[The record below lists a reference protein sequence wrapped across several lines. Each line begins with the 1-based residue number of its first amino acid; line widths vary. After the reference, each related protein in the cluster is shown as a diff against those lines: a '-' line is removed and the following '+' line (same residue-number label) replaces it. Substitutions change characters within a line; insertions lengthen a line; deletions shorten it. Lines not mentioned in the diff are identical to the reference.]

1 MRDGLFALTDAEKFY
16 KQLYENGDRKLLKK
30 PMTYAEYEQLSENRR
45 KYYHRIEHY
54 HETVTTNT
62 PGNTIKEFD
71 ADGDQVEVVLHG
83 RYGYPIMHNHAY
95 IELVYVYSGACTH
108 FIEDQKLLMKK
119 GDLCILA
126 PEAMHALAV
135 EDEDTVVIN
144 IMMSRHLFDS
154 SFLKI
159 LKGGRMTSDFL
170 ENILYRKKVS
180 PYLIFPTGEDS
191 WIQELALRI
200 YKERKEKDYLYNE
213 SVTLYVKQIFIQLI
227 RKYEMMAII
236 SDPLDNSQESNIM
249 ALMGY
254 LSVNYNHVT
263 LKQAAQFFGYN
274 ENYLGK
280 ILMRYTGKTFSNLI
294 SELQMENAKKLLEE
308 TNMSITEI
316 SVEVGCYDSSHF
328 TRKFKKAYGVTPNN
342 YRKEMQERTTYK

>member
-1 MRDGLFALTDAEKFY
+1 MKDRLFVLSEQEKHFKY
-16 KQLYENGDRKLLKK
+16 EYENGGKKYLQK
-30 PMTYAEYEQLSENRR
+30 PMTYTEFEELSLEKR
-45 KYYHRIEHY
+45 KYYIEAETY

-71 ADGDQVEVVLHG
+71 YNGDQVEVVLH
-83 RYGYPIMHNHAY
+83 RRFSYPIMHNHAY
-95 IELVYVYSGACTH
+95 IELVYVYSGNCTH
-108 FIEDQKLLMKK
+108 FVENQTLHMKE

-126 PEAMHALAV
+126 PDAMHAVAV
-135 EDEDTVVIN
+135 ENEDTIVIN
-144 IMMSRHLFDS
+144 IMMSRQLFDL

-159 LKGGRMTSDFL
+159 LKGGRMALDFL

-180 PYLIFPTGEDS
+180 PYLIFPTGEDL
-191 WIQELALRI
+191 WIHELALKI

-227 RKYEMMAII
+227 RNYEMMAIV

-254 LSVNYNHVT
+254 LSVNYSHVT

-280 ILMRYTGKTFSNLI
+280 ILMRYTGKNFSTLVL
-294 SELQMENAKKLLEE
+294 ELQMENARKLLAE
-308 TNMSITEI
+308 TSMSITEV
-316 SVEVGCYDSSHF
+316 STEVGCYDSSHF
-328 TRKFKKAYGVTPNN
+328 TRKFKKTFGMTPLA
-342 YRKEMQERTTYK
+342 YRKKHRAAG